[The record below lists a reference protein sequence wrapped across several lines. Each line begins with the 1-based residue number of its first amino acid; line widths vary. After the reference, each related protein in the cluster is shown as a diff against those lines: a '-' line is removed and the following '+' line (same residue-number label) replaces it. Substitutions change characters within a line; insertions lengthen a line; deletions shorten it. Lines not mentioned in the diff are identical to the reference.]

1 MMFSLNEKTKI
12 DVNENSSNKV
22 VIDKLTLWL
31 IRLACIFII
40 IFFSGIIFGVPILL
54 SIAKTQY
61 TNFSMGI
68 RELLKSSLDIY
79 LS

>member
-1 MMFSLNEKTKI
+1 MFSLNEKTKI

-40 IFFSGIIFGVPILL
+40 IFFTGIILGVPILL
-54 SIAKTQY
+54 SLAKTQY
-61 TNFSMGI
+61 TNFAMGI
-68 RELLKSSLDIY
+68 RELLKSSLEIY